1 MNIILCILMVWLAL
15 IIARLPQSRNF
26 VVTIG
31 KKVFSFARKTLS
43 CLRPYS
49 GALTVFAVS
58 AFGGFIAAFIL
69 VPWLVSISNADIGA
83 ETISVL
89 ATFIPMLAS
98 LIGIKIYGIGNQEK
112 NEKARFIIRTVYPLC
127 VFLGFLFAYV
137 IAPFAMPNDIAFA
150 KGFQQGISATNTLK
164 AVIDALGR

>member
-1 MNIILCILMVWLAL
+1 MNIISIILMSWLAL

-26 VVTIG
+26 VAAIG
-31 KKVFSFARKTLS
+31 KKVFSFAKRTLS
-43 CLRPYS
+43 GLKSY
-49 GALTVFAVS
+49 GGVLTVFAVS
-58 AFGGFIAAFIL
+58 AIGGFIAAFIL
-69 VPWLVSISNADIGA
+69 VPWLVSISKADIGD

-98 LIGIKIYGIGNQEK
+98 FVGIKIYGLSNQER
-112 NEKARFIIRTVYPLC
+112 NGKARFIIRTVYPLC